1 MNPTSLSSSKHS
13 FDASGVGDAV
23 SQQMVNGPCKLKKA
37 VFSSKNESATL
48 GEAMGLL
55 ILHDSNSGDDSAA
68 VKFKVFVG
76 ACLGQTVGTS
86 MNIPSLSVP
95 IPGGGIRFDSG
106 IYAVSGRDSGV
117 ATPADMKLG
126 TVTLFYEGA

>member
-37 VFSSKNESATL
+37 VFSSKNLSVD

-55 ILHDSNSGDDSAA
+55 ILHDSNSGDGSAT

-76 ACLGQTVGTS
+76 ACLSQTLLTS

-106 IYAVSGRDSGV
+106 IYAVSGRDSDV